1 MFENLGR
8 VLVNYRK
15 AAVALFVIG
24 ILLAGAVGSLIFSRL
39 DSGGYSDPNSDSY
52 KVYEYL
58 RDDLKVEDPAVV
70 VVIDAGDRDVT
81 EPAVAQQAIALE
93 KKMAQ
98 EEGVTK
104 TISFWGAGSDANLKS
119 ADGKA
124 AYVLVFGK
132 GEAFSA
138 DSEDLGKL
146 FQEKYDGEFDGL
158 RLYAG
163 GVAVVGHAI
172 TKKIS
177 DDLKIAEAISI
188 PLTFILLAFVFGAL
202 AASAMPLIVGVSAIV
217 GAFFILYL
225 ISLFTAVSV
234 YSLNLT
240 TGMGLGLG
248 IDYALL
254 MVNRFREELKKGKSV
269 DESVI
274 TTMAT
279 AGKTVFYSGL
289 TVLVTMV
296 SLTFFPLP
304 FLKSFGYAGVSVV
317 ALAVVGAIF
326 GLPPILAMM
335 GKRINKGPVRKSAM
349 EPKEDGR
356 WADTARFVMRRPV
369 PIVLLSLIALG
380 IMAAPLQNISFSQG
394 DSRMLPASNPAAI
407 ATAIQTERFPGQTG
421 TPIEIITF
429 DGANKVDA
437 LNDYANRISRVPGI
451 VGVVPPQVIG
461 EDVRIVAYQSMLPR
475 TPESQKLIHDLRDVK
490 APAGTLIG
498 GVAAD
503 YTDSQDGI
511 SRTLPWA
518 FGWIAISV
526 LLLVFVF
533 TGSIILPI
541 KAVVLN
547 VLSLAATMGVLTWV
561 FIDGNLQWLVGSF
574 TVTGSLD
581 TSIVILIAV
590 VVFGLS
596 MDYELFL
603 LSRIREEHLE
613 GRSNVESVA
622 TGLQRSARIITAA
635 AVLLAVVFAAF
646 VTSGVTSIKT
656 MGFGVALAVLLDAT
670 LIRAL
675 LVPALMRLMGE
686 RNWWAPKSLQ
696 RFTLKH

>member
-104 TISFWGAGSDANLKS
+104 TLSFWGAGSDASLKS

-234 YSLNLT
+234 
-240 TGMGLGLG
+240 
-248 IDYALL
+248 
-254 MVNRFREELKKGKSV
+254 
-269 DESVI
+269 
-274 TTMAT
+274 
-279 AGKTVFYSGL
+279 
-289 TVLVTMV
+289 
-296 SLTFFPLP
+296 LP
-304 FLKSFGYAGVSVV
+304 
-317 ALAVVGAIF
+317 
-326 GLPPILAMM
+326 
-335 GKRINKGPVRKSAM
+335 
-349 EPKEDGR
+349 
-356 WADTARFVMRRPV
+356 
-369 PIVLLSLIALG
+369 
-380 IMAAPLQNISFSQG
+380 
-394 DSRMLPASNPAAI
+394 
-407 ATAIQTERFPGQTG
+407 
-421 TPIEIITF
+421 
-429 DGANKVDA
+429 
-437 LNDYANRISRVPGI
+437 
-451 VGVVPPQVIG
+451 
-461 EDVRIVAYQSMLPR
+461 
-475 TPESQKLIHDLRDVK
+475 
-490 APAGTLIG
+490 
-498 GVAAD
+498 
-503 YTDSQDGI
+503 
-511 SRTLPWA
+511 
-518 FGWIAISV
+518 
-526 LLLVFVF
+526 
-533 TGSIILPI
+533 
-541 KAVVLN
+541 
-547 VLSLAATMGVLTWV
+547 
-561 FIDGNLQWLVGSF
+561 
-574 TVTGSLD
+574 
-581 TSIVILIAV
+581 
-590 VVFGLS
+590 
-596 MDYELFL
+596 
-603 LSRIREEHLE
+603 
-613 GRSNVESVA
+613 
-622 TGLQRSARIITAA
+622 
-635 AVLLAVVFAAF
+635 
-646 VTSGVTSIKT
+646 
-656 MGFGVALAVLLDAT
+656 
-670 LIRAL
+670 
-675 LVPALMRLMGE
+675 
-686 RNWWAPKSLQ
+686 
-696 RFTLKH
+696 

>member
-24 ILLAGAVGSLIFSRL
+24 ILVAGAVGSLIFSRL

-104 TISFWGAGSDANLKS
+104 TLSFWGAGSDANLKS
-119 ADGKA
+119 GDGKA

-437 LNDYANRISRVPGI
+437 LNDYANRISQVEGI